1 MKKIILLATSALLF
15 ASTSFAKIVDPDRED
30 VNEKVLKVFEATFPV
45 ATDVKWKEYADY
57 YSASFRQNEVQT
69 EVRYDKEGNFISS
82 LRYYREERLPLS
94 ILTQIKKKF
103 SSKSIF
109 GVTELTTGND
119 VAYFVTL
126 EDEKTWT
133 VVKADQSG
141 NLQIQQ
147 KFHKG

>member
-1 MKKIILLATSALLF
+1 MKKVILLATAALLF
-15 ASTSFAKIVDPDRED
+15 VSSSFARVDPDRED
-30 VNEKVLKVFEATFPV
+30 VNEKVLKVFEATFPIV
-45 ATDVKWKEYADY
+45 TDVKWKEYTDY
-57 YSASFRQNEVQT
+57 YSASFKQNGIQT

-82 LRYYREERLPLS
+82 LRYYKEERLPLS

-103 SSKSIF
+103 ATKTVF

-126 EDEKTWT
+126 EDEKTWV

-141 NLQIQQ
+141 NLQIQD
-147 KFHKG
+147 KFRKG